1 MASSSN
7 QFASADRQ
15 RKIATKAL
23 PLLERELPGIL
34 KEFYKWVAANPAL
47 NEILVKSGKSPD
59 LLAKKQYDHWM
70 ALIKTGPS
78 AEGDEISRRIGLIHS
93 RIGLTPQWYCAGY
106 TFVLQKLNEKLGRS
120 HRFSGSETAAAIS
133 AVAAMAL
140 DDMGNALS
148 SYASSES
155 TSEVTRSSNEFA
167 HDMMDSSVEV
177 SIAVNESSINSVQML
192 YAVQQVDQQAQ
203 TISAA
208 VEETVTGI
216 RQISETTDQ
225 VARIAAE
232 TDGHARQGADIV
244 NEAGTRMNEITRV
257 VASTA
262 DLVSNLSESSRA
274 IGDIVETIQ
283 EIAAQTNLLALNAT
297 IEAARAGEAGKGFA
311 VVANE
316 VKSLSNQTGRATE
329 EIRSRIGGLLSEMDK
344 IVASMD
350 SANQAVDLGQTAMDQ
365 VSETMDT
372 LRTNIADVSERME
385 QVSTILQE
393 QTSAANEV
401 SAGVGKIAQASTENV
416 TSLTDMADNMSAV
429 ESQIGQQLARFLK
442 YDVPHKVLRIA
453 KSDHVIWKKRLA
465 DMISGRQA
473 LRPNELA
480 DHTQCRLGKFYYG
493 KDSDPY
499 RNLAPFKDL
508 EQPHS
513 EVHKW
518 GIKAV
523 EFYNNGDMEGA
534 LDAIGKV
541 EKASVDVLR
550 LLDATI
556 AEKTRLDG

>member
-1 MASSSN
+1 MVKTSN
-7 QFASADRQ
+7 QFASADNQ
-15 RKIATKAL
+15 RKIAKKAL

-59 LLAKKQYDHWM
+59 LLAQKQYDHWM
-70 ALIKTGPS
+70 DLIKTGPS
-78 AEGDEISRRIGLIHS
+78 KEGDEISRRIGLIHS

-155 TSEVTRSSNEFA
+155 TSQVTRSSNEFA

-225 VARIAAE
+225 VAQIAAE

-262 DLVSNLSESSRA
+262 DLVANLSESSRA

-416 TSLTDMADNMSAV
+416 TSLTDMADNMSSV
-429 ESQIGQQLARFLK
+429 ESQIGHQLARFLK

-465 DMISGRQA
+465 DMISGRQS
-473 LRPNELA
+473 LRANELA

-493 KDSDPY
+493 QDADPY
-499 RNLAPFKDL
+499 RNLAPFKEL

-523 EFYNNGDMEGA
+523 EFYNNGNMEGA
-534 LDAIGKV
+534 LDAIAKV
-541 EKASVDVLR
+541 ETASVEVLR

-556 AEKTRLDG
+556 EEKTRLDG

>member
-1 MASSSN
+1 MTKTSN
-7 QFASADRQ
+7 QFASTDNQ
-15 RKIATKAL
+15 RKIAKKAL

-34 KEFYKWVAANPAL
+34 KEFYKWVADNPAL
-47 NEILVKSGKSPD
+47 NEILVKSGKSPN
-59 LLAKKQYDHWM
+59 LLAHKQYDHWM
-70 ALIKTGPS
+70 DLIRTGPS
-78 AEGDEISRRIGLIHS
+78 QEGDAISRQIGLIHS

-155 TSEVTRSSNEFA
+155 TSQVTRSSNEFA

-225 VARIAAE
+225 VAQIASE
-232 TDGHARQGADIV
+232 TDGHARQGANIV
-244 NEAGTRMNEITRV
+244 SEASTRMNEITRV

-262 DLVSNLSESSRA
+262 DLVTNLSESSRA

-365 VSETMDT
+365 VSDTMDT

-416 TSLTDMADNMSAV
+416 TSLTEMADNMSAV
-429 ESQIGQQLARFLK
+429 ESQIGHQLARFLK

-473 LRPNELA
+473 LRPNELS

-493 KDSDPY
+493 ADSDPY
-499 RNLAPFKDL
+499 RNLAPFKEL
-508 EQPHS
+508 EKPHS

-523 EFYNNGDMEGA
+523 EFYNDGNMEGA

-541 EKASVDVLR
+541 ETASVEVLR

-556 AEKTRLDG
+556 AEKIRLDG